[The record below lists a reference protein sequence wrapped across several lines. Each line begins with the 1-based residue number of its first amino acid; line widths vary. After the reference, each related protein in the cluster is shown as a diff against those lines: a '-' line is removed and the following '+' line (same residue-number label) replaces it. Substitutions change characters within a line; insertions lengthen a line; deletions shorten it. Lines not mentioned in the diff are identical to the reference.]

1 MAHAPS
7 RALALRAPAS
17 RPALAL
23 ALGAGLLLAPLPLL
37 AAGSSSSDVSAPKCE
52 NGQVWDDKSE
62 KCVDAQ
68 DSRLDDDSRYEAVR
82 QYAYAGELD
91 AALVALAAMSD
102 QQDDRVLTYRGFI
115 ARKQGDAE
123 TANAFYQ
130 MALRQNPDNI
140 LARSYMG
147 QGYAEAGRMELAQ
160 AQLSEIRKR
169 GGRNTWAEVSLRLAI
184 GSGKG
189 FSY

>member
-1 MAHAPS
+1 M
-7 RALALRAPAS
+7 RQ
-17 RPALAL
+17 
-23 ALGAGLLLAPLPLL
+23 LLSLPLTAAL
-37 AAGSSSSDVSAPKCE
+37 LCAPIAAFAAGSGSSDVSAPKCE
-52 NGQVWDDKSE
+52 NGQVWDEKTE
-62 KCVDAQ
+62 KCVNAQ

-82 QYAYAGELD
+82 QYAYAGDLD

-102 QQDDRVLTYRGFI
+102 QAEDRVLTYRGFI
-115 ARKQGDAE
+115 ARKQGDA
-123 TANAFYQ
+123 ALAQSFYE
-130 MALRQNPDNI
+130 MALAQNPDNI

-147 QGYAEAGRMELAQ
+147 QGYVEAGNLELAQ

-189 FSY
+189 YSY